1 MACGCVESVSAQGRE
16 RGRRGPAA
24 PPRRTAFSA
33 GGLLAFLIVL
43 LAALPGTPRPAC
55 ADPIKANVVAGTS
68 GGYARLIFSMSDF
81 NDVSVRQ
88 TGNVLI
94 ISFKTPVDISV
105 DRLAAQA
112 SGYIGA
118 ARRDP
123 DGMAVRLA
131 LARKVSV
138 NAMAVGQQYYVDLLP
153 DTWQGLPPGLP
164 QDVVDDLTRRARDAE
179 VALERAHRLASL
191 GKVPPVR
198 VHVATQPTFTRYVF
212 DIPKQ
217 ISVSAHRA
225 TNGLTLTFDAPVN
238 FDLSDVLTALPAT
251 VGAVKAQISDGAATV
266 RFDLPAKVDVRSF
279 RDENGYAVD
288 IVDPEAKADADKK
301 TLRIVLPEGRTPAIA
316 PGDVSKPPLPPATAA
331 GANGAGAKAAT
342 PTQQSPIGAHSEN
355 PPPAKSAA
363 IAPSMAPSV
372 PVMPVSPKAMTAPT
386 SPPTKVATTPAPT
399 PVAKP
404 LPGEAQQPAAPAAA
418 AAPVTP
424 SSPPAAKTAAAPAAS
439 PAPSQSP
446 APAAGQPGHPTQAGA
461 APGTTKSGPA
471 AKAPPPAIKP
481 ATAAQTPRP
490 HPNKAGEPGG
500 KIAVEL
506 ERNNENL
513 KLTFDF
519 STATAAAVFNRADTL
534 WLVFDSKTDIDLAAL
549 KEEATHTI
557 RSAELTRAPDA
568 DIVRIK
574 LDRPRLASVG
584 ADGPA
589 WTLEIGDSVE
599 APIHA
604 LDLNRSLIGTN
615 RSTMSIPLEAL
626 HELHRITDPEAR
638 DQILVVTAFPPVRGV
653 IHKQSFIEFRALA
666 TQQGVAIEPLAD
678 DLNMGLT
685 PGKIIIS
692 RPGGL
697 TLSSSLQSLLRGSG
711 LHPMT
716 FDPQLWGFDRKGSY
730 EARQS
735 QLIAAAAA
743 APETKRLAPRL
754 DLARFYL
761 ARSMYAEAKGVLDL
775 VMAQQRP
782 DTEDVTA
789 HVLRAV
795 AEVMMDRA
803 DGALKDL
810 SDPSV
815 GDQHDAALWRAL
827 AYARQGKWGQ
837 AHESFKS
844 VDSAIATLPI
854 ELQRFAL
861 KEELRSSIEVGDF
874 ASAENELNDLQTI
887 GIPEDLQPQISVL
900 VGRLDQGLGRP
911 EDALA
916 AYRSAADSPD
926 RPAAAQGRLRETA
939 LRYSLG
945 DLKRDEVI
953 SDLESLTTV
962 WRGDETEIEALQM
975 LARLYTE
982 EHRYRDSF
990 YVMRSAMAAHPDWD
1004 MTRRIQEEAAKTFDA
1019 LFLAGKGDAM
1029 APIDALSLFYDF
1041 RELTPI
1047 GNRGDE
1053 MIRRLADRL
1062 VSVDLLDQAA
1072 GLLQYQVDKRLQGAA
1087 RSEVATRLAVIYLM
1101 NRKPDKALAVLRASR
1116 SGNLSTELR
1125 DERLLLEARALS
1137 DLGRHALAIEVAAD
1151 VKGTQASRLRSD
1163 VYWAAHKW
1171 RKSAEQI
1178 ELMYGD
1184 RWKQWQPLTD
1194 VERSDILRAEIG
1206 YALADDKLG
1215 IQRFRDRYAP
1225 KMASTPDAS
1234 AFEVV
1239 SAPLGSA
1246 GEDFKAIARAAAASD
1261 TLDDFLRDMKTRY
1274 PESNPISSGPPDY
1287 APEATAMPGAP
1298 AVTPSAAGSAVGK
1311 AAAPLVSA
1319 PPQTRPAVPPTPPAP
1334 GVSSAPATTSSS
1346 DGQTALR

>member
-1 MACGCVESVSAQGRE
+1 VSAQGRE
-16 RGRRGPAA
+16 RGHSGPAA
-24 PPRRTAFSA
+24 SCRRTTSSA
-33 GGLLAFLIVL
+33 GVLLSFLILL
-43 LAALPGTPRPAC
+43 LAALPTASRPAF
-55 ADPIKANVVAGTS
+55 AEPMKANVVAGTS

-105 DRLAAQA
+105 DRLAAQM

-131 LARKVSV
+131 LARKVTV

-179 VALERAHRLASL
+179 MALERAHRLASL
-191 GKVPPVR
+191 GKIPPVR

-212 DIPKQ
+212 AIPNQ
-217 ISVSAHRA
+217 ISVSSRR
-225 TNGLTLTFDAPVN
+225 TTKELTLTFDAPVN
-238 FDLSDVLTALPAT
+238 FDLGDVLTALPAT
-251 VGAVKAQISDGAATV
+251 IGGVKTQIGDGAAVV
-266 RFDLPAKVDVRSF
+266 RFDLLAKVDVRSF

-288 IVDPEAKADADKK
+288 IVDPEAKVDADKK
-301 TLRIVLPEGRTPAIA
+301 TLRIVLPEAGAPPVA
-316 PGDVSKPPLPPATAA
+316 PGDV
-331 GANGAGAKAAT
+331 AK
-342 PTQQSPIGAHSEN
+342 PTQQPPVGAHAEN
-355 PPPAKSAA
+355 PPPAKSVA
-363 IAPSMAPSV
+363 IAPPMAPSNAA
-372 PVMPVSPKAMTAPT
+372 PAAPVSPKAMTAPT
-386 SPPTKVATTPAPT
+386 SPPTKVAAASAP
-399 PVAKP
+399 PLAAKP
-404 LPGEAQQPAAPAAA
+404 SV
-418 AAPVTP
+418 APV
-424 SSPPAAKTAAAPAAS
+424 
-439 PAPSQSP
+439 QSP
-446 APAAGQPGHPTQAGA
+446 APAAQPGHPSQAGA
-461 APGTTKSGPA
+461 VPGAAKSEPA
-471 AKAPPPAIKP
+471 AKAPPPAVKP
-481 ATAAQTPRP
+481 ATAAQTPQP
-490 HPNKAGEPGG
+490 HPKKAGEPGG

-534 WLVFDSKTDIDLAAL
+534 WLVFDSKADIDLAAL
-549 KEEATHTI
+549 KGEATHTI

-574 LDRPRLASVG
+574 LDRPRLAGVG
-584 ADGPA
+584 VDGPA

-626 HELHRITDPEAR
+626 HELHRITDPETR

-678 DLNMGLT
+678 DLNMALT
-685 PGKIIIS
+685 PGKIVIS

-735 QLIAAAAA
+735 QLIGAAAA
-743 APETKRLAPRL
+743 APLNKRLAPRL

-775 VMAQQRP
+775 AMAQQRP
-782 DTEDVTA
+782 DTADVTA
-789 HVLRAV
+789 RVLRAV
-795 AEVMMDRA
+795 AEVMMNRA

-810 SDPSV
+810 NDPSV

-887 GIPEDLQPQISVL
+887 GIPDDLQPQISVL
-900 VGRLDQGLGRP
+900 VGRLDEGLGRP
-911 EDALA
+911 EDALS

-939 LRYSLG
+939 LRNSLG

-1047 GNRGDE
+1047 GGRGDE

-1116 SGNLSTELR
+1116 SGSLSTELR

-1137 DLGRHALAIEVAAD
+1137 NLGRHAVALEVVAD
-1151 VKGTQASRLRSD
+1151 IKGTPAIRLRSD
-1163 VYWAAHKW
+1163 IYWAAHKW

-1194 VERSDILRAEIG
+1194 IERSDILRAEIG

-1225 KMASTPDAS
+1225 KMVGTPDAR

-1274 PESNPISSGPPDY
+1274 PESSPISSEPPDY
-1287 APEATAMPGAP
+1287 APEA
-1298 AVTPSAAGSAVGK
+1298 
-1311 AAAPLVSA
+1311 
-1319 PPQTRPAVPPTPPAP
+1319 PAVPAAPPAP
-1334 GVSSAPATTSSS
+1334 GISSAPATTSSS
-1346 DGQTALR
+1346 GGQTALR

>member
-1 MACGCVESVSAQGRE
+1 MSAQGRE
-16 RGRRGPAA
+16 RGHSGPAA
-24 PPRRTAFSA
+24 SRRRTTSSP
-33 GGLLAFLIVL
+33 GVLLSFLILL
-43 LAALPGTPRPAC
+43 LAALPTASRPAF
-55 ADPIKANVVAGTS
+55 ADPIKASVVAGTN

-105 DRLAAQA
+105 DRLAAQM

-131 LARKVSV
+131 LARKVTV

-179 VALERAHRLASL
+179 MALERAHRLASL
-191 GKVPPVR
+191 GKIPPVR

-212 DIPKQ
+212 AIPNQ
-217 ISVSAHRA
+217 ISVSSRR
-225 TNGLTLTFDAPVN
+225 TTKELTLTFDAPVN
-238 FDLSDVLTALPAT
+238 FDLGDVLTALPAT
-251 VGAVKAQISDGAATV
+251 IGAVKTQISDGAAVV
-266 RFDLPAKVDVRSF
+266 RFDLLAKVDVRSF

-288 IVDPEAKADADKK
+288 IVDPEAKVDADKK
-301 TLRIVLPEGRTPAIA
+301 TLRIVLPEAGAPPVA
-316 PGDVSKPPLPPATAA
+316 PGDVAKPLLLPAPAA
-331 GANGAGAKAAT
+331 GENGVGAKAAT
-342 PTQQSPIGAHSEN
+342 PTQPPPVGAHSEN
-355 PPPAKSAA
+355 PPPAKLAA
-363 IAPSMAPSV
+363 IAPPMAPSNAA
-372 PVMPVSPKAMTAPT
+372 PAAPGLPVSPKAMTAPT
-386 SPPTKVATTPAPT
+386 SPATKV
-399 PVAKP
+399 
-404 LPGEAQQPAAPAAA
+404 
-418 AAPVTP
+418 
-424 SSPPAAKTAAAPAAS
+424 AAAPAPPLAAKPS
-439 PAPSQSP
+439 VAPVQSP
-446 APAAGQPGHPTQAGA
+446 APAAQPGHPTQVGAVPGA
-461 APGTTKSGPA
+461 AKSEPA
-471 AKAPPPAIKP
+471 AKASLPAIKP
-481 ATAAQTPRP
+481 ATAAQTPQP
-490 HPNKAGEPGG
+490 HPKKAGEPGG

-534 WLVFDSKTDIDLAAL
+534 WLVFDSKADIDLAAL
-549 KEEATHTI
+549 KGEATHTI

-574 LDRPRLASVG
+574 LDRPRLAGVV

-604 LDLNRSLIGTN
+604 LDLNRSLIGTD
-615 RSTMSIPLEAL
+615 RSTMSIPLETL

-638 DQILVVTAFPPVRGV
+638 DPILVVTAFPPVRGV

-678 DLNMGLT
+678 DLNMALT

-716 FDPQLWGFDRKGSY
+716 FDPQLWGLDRKGSY

-743 APETKRLAPRL
+743 VPEKKRLAPRL

-789 HVLRAV
+789 RVLRAV
-795 AEVMMDRA
+795 AEVMMNRA

-810 SDPSV
+810 GDPSV

-844 VDSAIATLPI
+844 VDSATATLPI

-887 GIPEDLQPQISVL
+887 GIPDDLQPQISVL
-900 VGRLDQGLGRP
+900 VGRLDEGLGRP

-916 AYRSAADSPD
+916 AYRSAAESPD

-962 WRGDETEIEALQM
+962 WRGDATEIEALQM

-1072 GLLQYQVDKRLQGAA
+1072 GLLQYQVEKRLQGAA

-1101 NRKPDKALAVLRASR
+1101 NRKPDKALAALRTSR
-1116 SGNLSTELR
+1116 SGSLSTELR

-1137 DLGRHALAIEVAAD
+1137 NLGRHALALEVVAD
-1151 VKGTQASRLRSD
+1151 IKGTPAIRLRSD
-1163 VYWAAHKW
+1163 IYWAAHKW

-1178 ELMYGD
+1178 EFMYGD

-1194 VERSDILRAEIG
+1194 IERSDILRAEIG

-1225 KMASTPDAS
+1225 KMVGTPDAR

-1261 TLDDFLRDMKTRY
+1261 TLDDFLRDMKARY
-1274 PESNPISSGPPDY
+1274 PESSPISSGPPDY
-1287 APEATAMPGAP
+1287 APEAAAVPGAP
-1298 AVTPSAAGSAVGK
+1298 
-1311 AAAPLVSA
+1311 AAPLVSA
-1319 PPQTRPAVPPTPPAP
+1319 RPQTRPAVPPAPPAP
-1334 GVSSAPATTSSS
+1334 GISSAPATTSSS

>member
-1 MACGCVESVSAQGRE
+1 MAS
-16 RGRRGPAA
+16 
-24 PPRRTAFSA
+24 SA
-33 GGLLAFLIVL
+33 GALLFFLILL
-43 LAALPGTPRPAC
+43 LAALPSASRAAF
-55 ADPIKANVVAGTS
+55 ADPIKASVVAGTN

-105 DRLAAQA
+105 DRLAAQM

-131 LARKVSV
+131 LARKVTV

-179 VALERAHRLASL
+179 MALERAHRLALL
-191 GKVPPVR
+191 GKIPPVR

-212 DIPKQ
+212 AIPNQ
-217 ISVSAHRA
+217 ISVSSRR
-225 TNGLTLTFDAPVN
+225 TTKELTLTFDAPVN
-238 FDLSDVLTALPAT
+238 FDLGDVLTALPAT
-251 VGAVKAQISDGAATV
+251 IGAVKTRITDGAAVV
-266 RFDLPAKVDVRSF
+266 RFDLLAKVDVRSF

-288 IVDPEAKADADKK
+288 IVDPEAKVDADKK
-301 TLRIVLPEGRTPAIA
+301 TLRIVLPEGSAPPVA
-316 PGDVSKPPLPPATAA
+316 PGDVAKPLLPPV
-331 GANGAGAKAAT
+331 
-342 PTQQSPIGAHSEN
+342 PL
-355 PPPAKSAA
+355 A
-363 IAPSMAPSV
+363 IAPPMAPSNAAPAAPGV
-372 PVMPVSPKAMTAPT
+372 TVSPKAMTAPT
-386 SPPTKVATTPAPT
+386 SPPTKVA
-399 PVAKP
+399 
-404 LPGEAQQPAAPAAA
+404 AAA

-424 SSPPAAKTAAAPAAS
+424 SSPPVAKTAAAPPQAPPLAAKPS
-439 PAPSQSP
+439 VAPVQSP
-446 APAAGQPGHPTQAGA
+446 APAAQPAHSTRAGA
-461 APGTTKSGPA
+461 VPGAAKSEPA
-471 AKAPPPAIKP
+471 AKASPPAVKP
-481 ATAAQTPRP
+481 ATAAQTPPP
-490 HPNKAGEPGG
+490 HPKKAGEPGG

-534 WLVFDSKTDIDLAAL
+534 WLVFDSKADIDLAAL
-549 KEEATHTI
+549 KGEATHTI

-574 LDRPRLASVG
+574 LDRPRLAGVV

-615 RSTMSIPLEAL
+615 RSTMSIPLETL

-638 DQILVVTAFPPVRGV
+638 DPILVVTAFPPVRGV

-678 DLNMGLT
+678 DLNMALT

-743 APETKRLAPRL
+743 VPEKKRLAPRL

-789 HVLRAV
+789 RVLRAV
-795 AEVMMDRA
+795 AEVMMNRA

-887 GIPEDLQPQISVL
+887 GIPDDLQPQISVL
-900 VGRLDQGLGRP
+900 VGRLDEGLGRP

-916 AYRSAADSPD
+916 AYRSAAESPD
-926 RPAAAQGRLRETA
+926 RPAAAQGRLRETV

-1101 NRKPDKALAVLRASR
+1101 NRKPGKALAALRASR
-1116 SGNLSTELR
+1116 SGSLSTELR

-1137 DLGRHALAIEVAAD
+1137 NLGRHAVALEVVAD
-1151 VKGTQASRLRSD
+1151 IKGTPAIRLRSD
-1163 VYWAAHKW
+1163 IYWAAHKW

-1178 ELMYGD
+1178 EFMYGD

-1194 VERSDILRAEIG
+1194 IERSDILRAEIG

-1225 KMASTPDAS
+1225 KMVGTPDAR

-1261 TLDDFLRDMKTRY
+1261 TLDNFLRDMKARY

-1287 APEATAMPGAP
+1287 APEAAAMPGAP
-1298 AVTPSAAGSAVGK
+1298 AG
-1311 AAAPLVSA
+1311 PLVSA
-1319 PPQTRPAVPPTPPAP
+1319 PPQTRPAVPPASPAP
-1334 GVSSAPATTSSS
+1334 GISSAPATTSSS
-1346 DGQTALR
+1346 DGRTALR

>member
-1 MACGCVESVSAQGRE
+1 MCSNS
-16 RGRRGPAA
+16 
-24 PPRRTAFSA
+24 
-33 GGLLAFLIVL
+33 
-43 LAALPGTPRPAC
+43 
-55 ADPIKANVVAGTS
+55 KA
-68 GGYARLIFSMSDF
+68 
-81 NDVSVRQ
+81 
-88 TGNVLI
+88 
-94 ISFKTPVDISV
+94 
-105 DRLAAQA
+105 
-112 SGYIGA
+112 
-118 ARRDP
+118 
-123 DGMAVRLA
+123 
-131 LARKVSV
+131 
-138 NAMAVGQQYYVDLLP
+138 
-153 DTWQGLPPGLP
+153 
-164 QDVVDDLTRRARDAE
+164 
-179 VALERAHRLASL
+179 
-191 GKVPPVR
+191 
-198 VHVATQPTFTRYVF
+198 
-212 DIPKQ
+212 
-217 ISVSAHRA
+217 
-225 TNGLTLTFDAPVN
+225 
-238 FDLSDVLTALPAT
+238 
-251 VGAVKAQISDGAATV
+251 
-266 RFDLPAKVDVRSF
+266 
-279 RDENGYAVD
+279 
-288 IVDPEAKADADKK
+288 
-301 TLRIVLPEGRTPAIA
+301 
-316 PGDVSKPPLPPATAA
+316 
-331 GANGAGAKAAT
+331 
-342 PTQQSPIGAHSEN
+342 
-355 PPPAKSAA
+355 
-363 IAPSMAPSV
+363 
-372 PVMPVSPKAMTAPT
+372 
-386 SPPTKVATTPAPT
+386 
-399 PVAKP
+399 
-404 LPGEAQQPAAPAAA
+404 
-418 AAPVTP
+418 
-424 SSPPAAKTAAAPAAS
+424 
-439 PAPSQSP
+439 
-446 APAAGQPGHPTQAGA
+446 
-461 APGTTKSGPA
+461 
-471 AKAPPPAIKP
+471 
-481 ATAAQTPRP
+481 
-490 HPNKAGEPGG
+490 
-500 KIAVEL
+500 
-506 ERNNENL
+506 
-513 KLTFDF
+513 
-519 STATAAAVFNRADTL
+519 
-534 WLVFDSKTDIDLAAL
+534 DIDLAAL
-549 KEEATHTI
+549 KGEATHTI

-574 LDRPRLASVG
+574 LDRPRLAGVG

-626 HELHRITDPEAR
+626 HELHRITDPETR

-678 DLNMGLT
+678 DLNMALT
-685 PGKIIIS
+685 PGKIVIS

-735 QLIAAAAA
+735 QLIGAAAA
-743 APETKRLAPRL
+743 APVNKRLAPRL

-775 VMAQQRP
+775 AMAQQRP
-782 DTEDVTA
+782 DTADVTA
-789 HVLRAV
+789 RVLRAV
-795 AEVMMDRA
+795 AEVMMNRA

-887 GIPEDLQPQISVL
+887 GIPDDLQPQISVL
-900 VGRLDQGLGRP
+900 VGRLDEGLGRP

-939 LRYSLG
+939 LRNSLG

-982 EHRYRDSF
+982 EHRYRNSF

-1047 GNRGDE
+1047 GDRGDE

-1116 SGNLSTELR
+1116 SGSLSTELR

-1137 DLGRHALAIEVAAD
+1137 NLGRHAVALEVVAD
-1151 VKGTQASRLRSD
+1151 IKGTPAIRLRSD
-1163 VYWAAHKW
+1163 IYWAAHKW

-1178 ELMYGD
+1178 EFMYGD

-1194 VERSDILRAEIG
+1194 IERSDILRAEIG

-1225 KMASTPDAS
+1225 KMVGTPDAR

-1274 PESNPISSGPPDY
+1274 PESSPISSGPPDY
-1287 APEATAMPGAP
+1287 APEA
-1298 AVTPSAAGSAVGK
+1298 
-1311 AAAPLVSA
+1311 
-1319 PPQTRPAVPPTPPAP
+1319 PAVPGASAASPLSQARLPGSPRGRLSLRRRRRARLCRPLRRRQAYRPHPRRRQVPAARLP
-1334 GVSSAPATTSSS
+1334 CASLACCRGYGRAHSSLH
-1346 DGQTALR
+1346 QVE

>member
-1 MACGCVESVSAQGRE
+1 MACGCVESVSAHWRE
-16 RGRRGPAA
+16 RGHPGPAA
-24 PPRRTAFSA
+24 PRRRTAA
-33 GGLLAFLIVL
+33 APGVL
-43 LAALPGTPRPAC
+43 LSSLILLFAVLLSALRPAL
-55 ADPIKANVVAGTS
+55 ADPIKANVVVGTS
-68 GGYARLIFSMSDF
+68 GGFARLIFSMSDY

-88 TGNVLI
+88 AGNVLI

-123 DGMAVRLA
+123 DGLAVRLA
-131 LARKVSV
+131 LARKVTVS
-138 NAMAVGQQYYVDLLP
+138 AMAVGQQYYVDLLP

-179 VALERAHRLASL
+179 ETLERAHRLMTL
-191 GKVPPVR
+191 EKIPPVR
-198 VHVATQPTFTRYVF
+198 VHVATEPTFTRYVF

-217 ISVSAHRA
+217 ISVSSNRA
-225 TNGLTLTFDAPVN
+225 ANGLTLTFDAPVK
-238 FDLSDVLTALPAT
+238 FDLGDVLTALPPT
-251 VGAVKAQISDGAATV
+251 VGAVKTQVGVARATV
-266 RFDLPAKVDVRSF
+266 RFDFLAKVDVRSF
-279 RDENGYAVD
+279 RDENGFAVD
-288 IVDPEAKADADKK
+288 IVDANAKVDTDKA
-301 TLRIVLPEGRTPAIA
+301 LRIRLPEDSAPQTAPASVTMAPPLGPAARAKGAGVKEATPA
-316 PGDVSKPPLPPATAA
+316 V
-331 GANGAGAKAAT
+331 
-342 PTQQSPIGAHSEN
+342 
-355 PPPAKSAA
+355 PPPAVQA
-363 IAPSMAPSV
+363 
-372 PVMPVSPKAMTAPT
+372 
-386 SPPTKVATTPAPT
+386 SPPAKAVAAPAP
-399 PVAKP
+399 PP
-404 LPGEAQQPAAPAAA
+404 APAAA
-418 AAPVTP
+418 APLPAVAKPLAPPVA
-424 SSPPAAKTAAAPAAS
+424 SAVRSPQPRR
-439 PAPSQSP
+439 P
-446 APAAGQPGHPTQAGA
+446 APAGA
-461 APGTTKSGPA
+461 SPGTAKAEPA
-471 AKAPPPAIKP
+471 AKAPAPAVKPAAARTPPAQPK
-481 ATAAQTPRP
+481 Q
-490 HPNKAGEPGG
+490 AGDAKG

-506 ERNNENL
+506 ERDNENL

-519 STATAAAVFNRADTL
+519 VSPTAAAVFNRADTL
-534 WLVFDSKTDIDLAAL
+534 WLVFDAKADIDLSAL
-549 KEEATHTI
+549 KNEATHTI

-574 LDRPRLASVG
+574 LGRPRLASVDAEG
-584 ADGPA
+584 SS
-589 WTLEIGDSVE
+589 WTLEIGDSVA
-599 APIHA
+599 APTHA
-604 LDLNRSLIGTN
+604 LDLDRSLVGTN
-615 RSTMSIPLEAL
+615 RSTMSIPLEAP

-638 DQILVVTAFPPVRGV
+638 DQILVVTAFPPARGV
-653 IHKQSFIEFRALA
+653 IHKQSFVEFRALA
-666 TQQGVAIEPLAD
+666 TQQGVAVEPLAD
-678 DLNMGLT
+678 DINLALA

-711 LHPMT
+711 LHPLT

-730 EARQS
+730 EKRQS

-743 APETKRLAPRL
+743 APENKRLAPRL
-754 DLARFYL
+754 DLASFYL
-761 ARSMYAEAKGVLDL
+761 ARSMYAEAKGVLDV

-789 HVLRAV
+789 RVLRAV
-795 AEVMMDRA
+795 TEIMMSRPEA
-803 DGALKDL
+803 ALKDL
-810 SDPSV
+810 SDPTV

-837 AHESFKS
+837 AHESFKV

-861 KEELRSSIEVGDF
+861 NEELRSSIEVGDF
-874 ASAENELNDLQTI
+874 ASAENELNDLQSI
-887 GIPEDLQPQISVL
+887 GIPEDLRPSISVL
-900 VGRLDQGLGRP
+900 IGRLDAGLGRP

-916 AYRSAADSPD
+916 AYRAAADSPD
-926 RPAAAQGRLRETA
+926 LPAAAQGRLRETA

-962 WRGDETEIEALQM
+962 WRGDETEIEALQI

-1029 APIDALSLFYDF
+1029 PPIDALALFYDF
-1041 RELTPI
+1041 RELTPV
-1047 GNRGDE
+1047 GSRGDE

-1087 RSEVATRLAVIYLM
+1087 RSQVATRLAVIYLM
-1101 NRKPDKALAVLRASR
+1101 NRKPDKALAVLRASH
-1116 SGNLSTELR
+1116 SGELSTELR

-1137 DLGRHALAIEVAAD
+1137 DLGRQPLALEVIGDIKGPEAI
-1151 VKGTQASRLRSD
+1151 RLRSD
-1163 VYWAAHKW
+1163 IYWAAHKW

-1178 ELMYGD
+1178 ELLYGD

-1215 IQRFRDRYAP
+1215 IGRFRDRYAP
-1225 KMASTPDAS
+1225 KMAGTADGRDFEIVST
-1234 AFEVV
+1234 
-1239 SAPLGSA
+1239 PLGSA

-1261 TLDDFLRDMKTRY
+1261 TLDDFLRDMKARY
-1274 PESNPISSGPPDY
+1274 PEANPVSLGPPDY
-1287 APEATAMPGAP
+1287 APENP
-1298 AVTPSAAGSAVGK
+1298 VTPAAAAAAPPSVAGPAVGK
-1311 AAAPLVSA
+1311 ATVPLASP
-1319 PPQTRPAVPPTPPAP
+1319 PPQTNPAAPAAPPAP
-1334 GVSSAPATTSSS
+1334 GATSAPATTSSS
-1346 DGQTALR
+1346 AGQTALR

>member
-1 MACGCVESVSAQGRE
+1 MACGCVLSVSAHCHE
-16 RGRRGPAA
+16 RSHLSPAA
-24 PPRRTAFSA
+24 ACRRPAATTGA
-33 GGLLAFLIVL
+33 LLAFLIVL
-43 LAALPGTPRPAC
+43 LAALLSAPRTAL

-105 DRLAAQA
+105 DRLATQA
-112 SGYIGA
+112 AGYIGA

-131 LARKVSV
+131 LARKVTV

-153 DTWQGLPPGLP
+153 DTWRGLPPGLP

-179 VALERAHRLASL
+179 KSLERARRLIGL
-191 GKVPPVR
+191 EKMRPVR

-217 ISVSAHRA
+217 ISVSPHRA

-238 FDLSDVLTALPAT
+238 FDLGDVLTALPPT
-251 VGAVKAQISDGAATV
+251 VGAVKTQISDGAATV
-266 RFDLPAKVDVRSF
+266 HFNLVGKVDVRTF
-279 RDENGYAVD
+279 RDENGYDVD
-288 IVDPEAKADADKK
+288 IVDPEAKVDPEK
-301 TLRIVLPEGRTPAIA
+301 TLRIVLPEGAA
-316 PGDVSKPPLPPATAA
+316 PQPMPQGAPPAPAPAA
-331 GANGAGAKAAT
+331 GVNGAGAKVVPA
-342 PTQQSPIGAHSEN
+342 TQQPPAAAHSEN

-363 IAPSMAPSV
+363 ISPPMTPPGAPS
-372 PVMPVSPKAMTAPT
+372 
-386 SPPTKVATTPAPT
+386 
-399 PVAKP
+399 KP
-404 LPGEAQQPAAPAAA
+404 EPAAPAVPASPKAAAGSAPPPGASSKPEPAAPAVPASPKAA
-418 AAPVTP
+418 AASAP
-424 SSPPAAKTAAAPAAS
+424 PPAAKQIAGPGQNPVPALQ
-439 PAPSQSP
+439 PGRP
-446 APAAGQPGHPTQAGA
+446 APAGA
-461 APGTTKSGPA
+461 DKADPA
-471 AKAPPPAIKP
+471 AKGQPPAAKL
-481 ATAAQTPRP
+481 ATAKPPRP
-490 HPNKAGEPGG
+490 GATKASGPDG

-506 ERNNENL
+506 ERHNENV

-519 STATAAAVFNRADTL
+519 TTATAAAVFNRADTL
-534 WLVFDSKTDIDLAAL
+534 WLVFDSKADIDLSSL
-549 KEEATHTI
+549 KDEATHTI

-568 DIVRIK
+568 DVVRIK
-574 LDRPRLASVG
+574 LDRPRLASVD

-589 WTLEIGDSVE
+589 WTLEIGDTVA
-599 APIHA
+599 APTHA
-604 LDLNRSLIGTN
+604 LDLNRSLVGTN
-615 RSTMSIPLEAL
+615 RSTMSIPLEAP
-626 HELHRITDPEAR
+626 HALHRITDPEAR
-638 DQILVVTAFPPVRGV
+638 DQLLVVTAFPPARGV
-653 IHKQSFIEFRALA
+653 IHKQTFVEFRALA
-666 TQQGVAIEPLAD
+666 TLQGVAVEPIAD
-678 DLNMGLT
+678 DLNMALT
-685 PGKIIIS
+685 PGKIVIS

-711 LHPMT
+711 LHPAT

-730 EARQS
+730 ETRQS
-735 QLIAAAAA
+735 QLISAAAA
-743 APETKRLAPRL
+743 APEGKRLAPRL

-761 ARSMYAEAKGVLDL
+761 ARSMYAEAKGVLDV
-775 VMAQQRP
+775 VMSQQRP
-782 DTEDVTA
+782 DTEDVTPR
-789 HVLRAV
+789 VLRAV
-795 AEVMMDRA
+795 TEIMLGRPDA
-803 DGALKDL
+803 ALKDL
-810 SDPSV
+810 NDPGV
-815 GDQHDAALWRAL
+815 GDQHDAPLWRAL
-827 AYARQGKWGQ
+827 AYARQGKWGR
-837 AHESFKS
+837 AHESFKA
-844 VDSAIATLPI
+844 VDSSIATLPA

-900 VGRLDQGLGRP
+900 IGRLDEGLGRQ

-916 AYRSAADSPD
+916 AYRAAADSPD

-953 SDLESLTTV
+953 ADLESLTTV
-962 WRGDETEIEALQM
+962 WRGDETEIEALQL

-1029 APIDALSLFYDF
+1029 APIDALALFYDF
-1041 RELTPI
+1041 RELTPV
-1047 GNRGDE
+1047 GSRGDE
-1053 MIRRLADRL
+1053 MIRRLSDRL

-1101 NRKPDKALAVLRASR
+1101 NRKPDKALAVLSASR
-1116 SGNLSTELR
+1116 SGNLSTDLR

-1137 DLGRHALAIEVAAD
+1137 NLGRHALALEVVAD
-1151 VKGTQASRLRSD
+1151 IKGPVAIRLRSD
-1163 VYWAAHKW
+1163 IYWAAHEW

-1184 RWKQWQPLTD
+1184 RWKQWQPLTE

-1206 YALADDKLG
+1206 YALAEDKLG

-1225 KMASTPDAS
+1225 KMAGTPDAR
-1234 AFEVV
+1234 AFEIV
-1239 SAPLGSA
+1239 SAPIGSA
-1246 GEDFKAIARAAAASD
+1246 GEDFKAIARTAAASD
-1261 TLDDFLRDMKTRY
+1261 TLDDFLRDMKVRY

-1287 APEATAMPGAP
+1287 APETPAAPGA
-1298 AVTPSAAGSAVGK
+1298 SA
-1311 AAAPLVSA
+1311 
-1319 PPQTRPAVPPTPPAP
+1319 PQTRPAEPAALPAP
-1334 GVSSAPATTSSS
+1334 GATSAPMSAPTSGPTSALTSTSSS
-1346 DGQTALR
+1346 GRQTALR

>member
-1 MACGCVESVSAQGRE
+1 MACGCVLSVSAHGGE
-16 RGRRGPAA
+16 RGRLGPAA
-24 PPRRTAFSA
+24 PRQSA
-33 GGLLAFLIVL
+33 AALAGALLSLLIVL
-43 LAALPGTPRPAC
+43 LAALTLAPRAAF
-55 ADPIKANVVAGTS
+55 ADSIQANVVAGTS

-94 ISFKTPVDISV
+94 ISFKQPIDIIV
-105 DRLAAQA
+105 DRLSSQAA
-112 SGYIGA
+112 GYIAA

-131 LARKVSV
+131 LARKVTV

-153 DTWQGLPPGLP
+153 DTWQGMPPGLP
-164 QDVVDDLTRRARDAE
+164 QEVVDDLTRRARDAE
-179 VALERAHRLASL
+179 KALERAQRLASL
-191 GKVPPVR
+191 EKIPPVR
-198 VHVATQPTFTRYVF
+198 VHAATQPTFTRYMF

-217 ISVSAHRA
+217 ISVSSRRA
-225 TNGLTLTFDAPVN
+225 ANGLTLTFDAPLN
-238 FDLSDVLTALPAT
+238 FDLGDVLTALPPT
-251 VGAVKAQISDGAATV
+251 VSAVKTRIKDGTAGVQFDFAT
-266 RFDLPAKVDVRSF
+266 KVDVRSF
-279 RDENGYAVD
+279 RDENGYSVD
-288 IVDPEAKADADKK
+288 IVDPNAKADDSK
-301 TLRIVLPEGRTPAIA
+301 TLRIVVPEGEGPQSSQ
-316 PGDVSKPPLPPATAA
+316 GDVTKPPLSGAA
-331 GANGAGAKAAT
+331 AASPNAGKSDAAPSIAEWEKRPIGRSMAT
-342 PTQQSPIGAHSEN
+342 PQAAPPNPAASASPVVPLVPP
-355 PPPAKSAA
+355 PPPAKP
-363 IAPSMAPSV
+363 IM
-372 PVMPVSPKAMTAPT
+372 SPA
-386 SPPTKVATTPAPT
+386 SPAT
-399 PVAKP
+399 AKP
-404 LPGEAQQPAAPAAA
+404 LPVEA
-418 AAPVTP
+418 
-424 SSPPAAKTAAAPAAS
+424 
-439 PAPSQSP
+439 QSP
-446 APAAGQPGHPTQAGA
+446 APATARAAPPSIGIAGA
-461 APGTTKSGPA
+461 PPA
-471 AKAPPPAIKP
+471 AKPAAVAANPAPLPAPVRPASPAPAGKAPSAAKAAPAPAVPPLP
-481 ATAAQTPRP
+481 ATPAAATQTPRV
-490 HPNKAGEPGG
+490 HPKKAAEPDG
-500 KIAVEL
+500 KTAVEL
-506 ERNNENL
+506 ERDNENL

-519 STATAAAVFNRADTL
+519 ATPTAAAVFNRADTL
-534 WLVFDSKTDIDLAAL
+534 WLVFDAKVDIDLSAL
-549 KEEATHTI
+549 KDEATHTI

-589 WTLEIGDSVE
+589 WTLEIGDSVA
-599 APIHA
+599 APAHA
-604 LDLNRSLIGTN
+604 LDLDRSLIGTD
-615 RSTMSIPLEAL
+615 RSTMSIPLEAP

-653 IHKQSFIEFRALA
+653 IHKQTFIEFRALA
-666 TQQGVAIEPLAD
+666 TQQGVAVEPLAD
-678 DLNMGLT
+678 DLNMALS

-711 LHPMT
+711 LHPST

-743 APETKRLAPRL
+743 APENKRLEPRL

-761 ARSMYAEAKGVLDL
+761 ARSMYAEAKGVLDVIL
-775 VMAQQRP
+775 AQQRP
-782 DTEDVTA
+782 DTEDVTPR
-789 HVLRAV
+789 VLRAV
-795 AEVMMDRA
+795 AEIMMNRS

-827 AYARQGKWGQ
+827 AYARQGKWTQ
-837 AHESFKS
+837 AHESFKP
-844 VDSAIATLPI
+844 VESAIATLPI

-874 ASAENELNDLQTI
+874 AAAENELNDLQTI

-900 VGRLDQGLGRP
+900 VGRLDEGLGRP

-916 AYRSAADSPD
+916 AYRSAAESPD

-962 WRGDETEIEALQM
+962 WRGDETEIEALQI

-1047 GNRGDE
+1047 GSRGDE

-1072 GLLQYQVDKRLQGAA
+1072 SLLQYQVDKRLQGAA
-1087 RSEVATRLAVIYLM
+1087 RAEVATRLAVIYLM
-1101 NRKPDKALAVLRASR
+1101 NRKPDKALAVLRGTR
-1116 SGNLSTELR
+1116 LGNLSTGLR
-1125 DERLLLEARALS
+1125 DERLLLEARSLS
-1137 DLGRHALAIEVAAD
+1137 NLGRHALALEVVAD
-1151 VKGTQASRLRSD
+1151 IKGPEAIRLRSD
-1163 VYWAAHKW
+1163 IYWAAHKW

-1178 ELMYGD
+1178 ELLHGD

-1206 YALADDKLG
+1206 YALAEDKLG

-1225 KMASTPDAS
+1225 KMAGTPDAR
-1234 AFEVV
+1234 AFEIV

-1261 TLDDFLRDMKTRY
+1261 TLDDFLRDMKARY

-1287 APEATAMPGAP
+1287 GPENP
-1298 AVTPSAAGSAVGK
+1298 
-1311 AAAPLVSA
+1311 AAPFA
-1319 PPQTRPAVPPTPPAP
+1319 PPQTRPAAPPAAAAP
-1334 GVSSAPATTSSS
+1334 GVTSAPAATSSS
-1346 DGQTALR
+1346 GPQTALR